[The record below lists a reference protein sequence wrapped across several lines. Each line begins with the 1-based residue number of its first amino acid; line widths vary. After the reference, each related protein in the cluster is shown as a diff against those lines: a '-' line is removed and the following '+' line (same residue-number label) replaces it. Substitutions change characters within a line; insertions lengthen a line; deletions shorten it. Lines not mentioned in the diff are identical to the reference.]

1 MTGNG
6 NYRITYT
13 IKFQYF
19 KVWSMIT
26 VPFDF
31 SQNGG
36 VHKVGGQDVTDEETE
51 AL

>member
-1 MTGNG
+1 MT
-6 NYRITYT
+6 
-13 IKFQYF
+13 
-19 KVWSMIT
+19 T
-26 VPFDF
+26 VPFDL

>member
-1 MTGNG
+1 MT
-6 NYRITYT
+6 
-13 IKFQYF
+13 
-19 KVWSMIT
+19 T